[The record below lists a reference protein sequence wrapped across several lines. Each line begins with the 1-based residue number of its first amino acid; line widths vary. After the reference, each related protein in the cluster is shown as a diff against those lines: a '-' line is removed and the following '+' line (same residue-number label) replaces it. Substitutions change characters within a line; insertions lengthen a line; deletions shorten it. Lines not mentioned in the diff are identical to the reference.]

1 MEKLPLKDM
10 AEKNQKQEAH
20 SFHSGFVAL
29 VGPPNVG
36 KSTLLNRI
44 MGGHFSI
51 VTEKPQTTR
60 TSIRAIKNLP
70 NAQIIFVDTPG
81 MHHSEKA
88 FNQLLVQSAEKA
100 FREADL
106 ALCLISADKIENNND
121 LFMFSMAETT
131 PEIPK
136 VLAINKI
143 DKVSEDSLE
152 FLKKKVKE
160 RFSFDSVF
168 PVSALSGKGVKILVE
183 SLAVLLPEG
192 LPLFPQDMETDMTER
207 FYASEVIREKI
218 FSLTNKEIPY
228 DIAVGIE
235 RFKEDTQKKMLII
248 SAVIHVNRESQ
259 KRIIIGKKGGLIKEI
274 GKLARKDLET
284 FFGFHIYLE
293 LWVRVSRNW
302 MKNKGMLKE
311 LGLTG

>member
-1 MEKLPLKDM
+1 
-10 AEKNQKQEAH
+10 
-20 SFHSGFVAL
+20 
-29 VGPPNVG
+29 
-36 KSTLLNRI
+36 
-44 MGGHFSI
+44 
-51 VTEKPQTTR
+51 
-60 TSIRAIKNLP
+60 
-70 NAQIIFVDTPG
+70 
-81 MHHSEKA
+81 
-88 FNQLLVQSAEKA
+88 
-100 FREADL
+100 
-106 ALCLISADKIENNND
+106 
-121 LFMFSMAETT
+121 
-131 PEIPK
+131 
-136 VLAINKI
+136 
-143 DKVSEDSLE
+143 
-152 FLKKKVKE
+152 
-160 RFSFDSVF
+160 
-168 PVSALSGKGVKILVE
+168 
-183 SLAVLLPEG
+183 LLPEG